1 MTELHQMIR
10 QIREYKGIS
19 REALADNVGIAV
31 STLERIE
38 NGRTDPKYST
48 LKKILDSLDVHTSIT
63 ITSPPSLKATS
74 THVKN
79 KWLIS

>member
-63 ITSPPSLKATS
+63 ITSSPSLKTTS
-74 THVKN
+74 NRVKN
-79 KWLIS
+79 KWLIR